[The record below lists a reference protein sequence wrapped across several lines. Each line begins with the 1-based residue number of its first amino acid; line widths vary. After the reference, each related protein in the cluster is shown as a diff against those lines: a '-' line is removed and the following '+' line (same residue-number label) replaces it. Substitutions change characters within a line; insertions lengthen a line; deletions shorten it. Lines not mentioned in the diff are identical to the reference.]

1 MAQEFVPLQ
10 NAQQIENLGRLEL
23 CSTSQKTEAE
33 QFMSLSEIDINDDL
47 PDQHDNPPELQ
58 RWLDA
63 ARSRLSRYWDQFKEK
78 PLPQYIEC
86 DFEYVATALK
96 YCCDQDLIDGRLFVE
111 WGCGF
116 GVVAGVAG
124 LLGLDAIGIEAEE
137 FLCEQARLLLD
148 QEGISAEIW
157 QGNFLPEGARDLAEP
172 EDPLVSLTHYIQS
185 AYEQQDFSLSDFA
198 IVFVYPWP
206 GEEHFLKLVFDRFAR
221 RDALLLLYRGPY
233 QIELYR
239 KN

>member
-1 MAQEFVPLQ
+1 MSQ
-10 NAQQIENLGRLEL
+10 NKIIGIILLAIGAIALYFGINAANAPMEEV
-23 CSTSQKTEAE
+23 TEA
-33 QFMSLSEIDINDDL
+33 LTG
-47 PDQHDNPPELQ
+47 
-58 RWLDA
+58 
-63 ARSRLSRYWDQFKEK
+63 
-78 PLPQYIEC
+78 QYS
-86 DFEYVATALK
+86 DRTMMY
-96 YCCDQDLIDGRLFVE
+96 LIG
-111 WGCGF
+111 GA
-116 GVVAGVAG
+116 VAGVAG

-137 FLCEQARLLLD
+137 FLCEQARQLLD

-157 QGNFLPEGARDLAEP
+157 QGNFLPEGARGLAEP

-221 RDALLLLYRGPY
+221 HDALLLLYRGPF